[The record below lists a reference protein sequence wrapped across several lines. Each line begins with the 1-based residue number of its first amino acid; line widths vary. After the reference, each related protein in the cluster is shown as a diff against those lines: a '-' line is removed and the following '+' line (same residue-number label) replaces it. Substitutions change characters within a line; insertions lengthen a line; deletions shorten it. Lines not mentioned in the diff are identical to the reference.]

1 MTNSSYSNFDY
12 ELCVKI
18 LNLLKV
24 NTIILFIPL
33 DLGSLRDFFSLI
45 FVLAQGA
52 FPARLK
58 CVFIVSSPLWFRAP
72 FAVLRLFVREKLR
85 ERVRRESPLE
95 ILMVLDAG
103 YLNLSYLIT
112 SVVLVFFHS
121 RCAH

>member
-1 MTNSSYSNFDY
+1 MTNSTYANFDY

-24 NTIILFIPL
+24 SEDRRLSVCRPAAARANP
-33 DLGSLRDFFSLI
+33 RYVC
-45 FVLAQGA
+45 VLQGA

-85 ERVRRESPLE
+85 ERVSIRALLKKRP
-95 ILMVLDAG
+95 D
-103 YLNLSYLIT
+103 
-112 SVVLVFFHS
+112 
-121 RCAH
+121 

>member
-1 MTNSSYSNFDY
+1 MTNSTYGNFDY

-24 NTIILFIPL
+24 SVPVFSVQCAVYLSIKGNV
-33 DLGSLRDFFSLI
+33 RDVCLI
-45 FVLAQGA
+45 QGA

-85 ERVRRESPLE
+85 ERVSIHTL
-95 ILMVLDAG
+95 LK
-103 YLNLSYLIT
+103 
-112 SVVLVFFHS
+112 
-121 RCAH
+121 

>member
-24 NTIILFIPL
+24 NMRNTLCCSQTFGIESKTVSYYFWLFAIC
-33 DLGSLRDFFSLI
+33 FS
-45 FVLAQGA
+45 QGA

-85 ERVRRESPLE
+85 ERVC
-95 ILMVLDAG
+95 
-103 YLNLSYLIT
+103 IT
-112 SVVLVFFHS
+112 IHFNCSDV
-121 RCAH
+121 